1 MKIEITGHNGSNIAE
16 IISDIIEIRNSQ
28 DAVDIMAN
36 CQYQGAAKI
45 IIHDINVIPAFFD
58 LKTGVAGEILQK
70 FSTYNVQLAIVG
82 DYSKYPGKSLKDF
95 TYESNK
101 YKRINFVSSVQEAK
115 IRLTK

>member
-45 IIHDINVIPAFFD
+45 IIHDINVIPAF
-58 LKTGVAGEILQK
+58 
-70 FSTYNVQLAIVG
+70 
-82 DYSKYPGKSLKDF
+82 
-95 TYESNK
+95 
-101 YKRINFVSSVQEAK
+101 
-115 IRLTK
+115 